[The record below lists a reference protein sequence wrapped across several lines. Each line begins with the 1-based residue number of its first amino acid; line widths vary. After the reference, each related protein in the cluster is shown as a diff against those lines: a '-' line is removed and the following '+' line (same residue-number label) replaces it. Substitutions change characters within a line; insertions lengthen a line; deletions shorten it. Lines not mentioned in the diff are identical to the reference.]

1 MDKHVLVIL
10 SDGFEDIEAV
20 APIDILNRTGVKVTV
35 ASLDEGPVQAAY
47 GTTIIPH
54 TTLSGVAGRL
64 FDGVI
69 LPGGARN
76 AESLAA
82 SHEVIELV
90 RRHCAAG
97 KLVAAICASP
107 GLVLAEAA
115 GVLSGRRAS
124 SAKGFES
131 KLTAHGATC
140 TGLPVTTDGNFVTA
154 SGPAAALLFGLQ
166 LAEYLVGVSAAE
178 ELATR
183 WQIKRSPGQRSA

>member
-1 MDKHVLVIL
+1 MDKHVLVVL

-20 APIDILNRTGVKVTV
+20 APIDILNRAGVKVTV
-35 ASLDEGPVQAAY
+35 ASLNPGPVQAAY

-54 TTLSGVAGRL
+54 TTVDEVTERV
-64 FDGVI
+64 FDGIV

-82 SHEVIELV
+82 NRQVIDLIH
-90 RRHCAAG
+90 RHCESG

-115 GVLSGRRAS
+115 GVLGGRRAS

-140 TGLPVTTDGNFVTA
+140 TGLPVTCDGNFVTA
-154 SGPAAALLFGLQ
+154 SGPGAALLFGLQ
-166 LAEYLVGVSAAE
+166 LVEYLIGKHAAD
-178 ELATR
+178 ELAVR
-183 WQIKRSPGQRSA
+183 WQIVRQPGQR